1 MGTIEEALVKQIL
14 SVELKSHIRALQA
27 DMERCTS
34 PRTVAVADHVM
45 VTGRLAMLVG
55 ELEAQ
60 IKELETLLERR
71 SKSAGQSPEAA
82 CEPVLNRLA
91 NRESGPALRAQ
102 FRVLKARFDEE
113 TDRVK
118 A

>member
-1 MGTIEEALVKQIL
+1 MKQTF
-14 SVELKSHIRALQA
+14 SVEIKNHIRALRA
-27 DMERCTS
+27 DMERSTS
-34 PRTVAVADHVM
+34 LRNVALAERVM
-45 VTGRLAMLVG
+45 ITGRPAMLVG